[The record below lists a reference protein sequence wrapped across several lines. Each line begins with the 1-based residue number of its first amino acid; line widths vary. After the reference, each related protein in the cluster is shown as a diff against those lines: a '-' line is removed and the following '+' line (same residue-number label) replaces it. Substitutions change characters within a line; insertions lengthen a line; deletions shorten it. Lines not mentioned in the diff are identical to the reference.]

1 MTVKVITTPIHISIY
16 DEYSGTNLGILIKF
30 LLCSSQWIQE
40 RHVVVIASSTYASKT
55 VRGCK
60 N

>member
-1 MTVKVITTPIHISIY
+1 MKWMNISIY
-16 DEYSGTNLGILIKF
+16 DEYSGTNLGVRIKI
-30 LLCSSQWIQE
+30 LLCSSQRIQE
-40 RHVVVIASSTYASKT
+40 RHIGVVASSTYASKT